1 VAPIRASATTV
12 AGGKISYANVK
23 TIYDLSMQDGT
34 TRLPAARSR
43 TFDAAD
49 TVVKSAWKQYGPF
62 DVAAGTTL
70 TAVMTGDGDADL

>member
-1 VAPIRASATTV
+1 VWLPIRASATTV

-23 TIYDLSMQDGT
+23 TIYDLSMQNGT
-34 TRLPAARSR
+34 TPPPGGTVK

-70 TAVMTGDGDADL
+70 TA